1 MGGALPRLSRA
12 LIVLLQAAI
21 DLVLGLLTRIAIFL
35 LEHAEQFVCLPS
47 DVLEGIIGEPAPP
60 RPELSP

>member
-1 MGGALPRLSRA
+1 
-12 LIVLLQAAI
+12 
-21 DLVLGLLTRIAIFL
+21 VLGLLTRIAIFL

-47 DVLEGIIGEPAPP
+47 DVLEVIIGEPAPP